1 MTSTTIVQQIYRK
14 RQDNKQDKKSKCQ
27 LQLTTDEQEQ
37 MSELLFRQNFALI
50 HALMILVLLFMST
63 FSYLESFS

>member
-37 MSELLFRQNFALI
+37 MSELLFSQNFALI
-50 HALMILVLLFMST
+50 NALMILVLLFMST